1 MDFAPPTDYRLID
14 NPAALEKFAQQ
25 LKSAT
30 CLAVDLE
37 ADSMFH
43 FQERVC
49 LIQIATVWSPGKLM
63 LTCSLGPSIPPAA
76 QVLSTLTVTVLLPA
90 TRTSLDRS

>member
-1 MDFAPPTDYRLID
+1 MDFAPPTAYRLID
-14 NPAALEKFAQQ
+14 NSADLEGFAEQIT
-25 LKSAT
+25 SAS

-49 LIQIATVWSPGKLM
+49 LIQIATEQQTVSSTPSSARPGDSEACL
-63 LTCSLGPSIPPAA
+63 
-76 QVLSTLTVTVLLPA
+76 Q
-90 TRTSLDRS
+90 